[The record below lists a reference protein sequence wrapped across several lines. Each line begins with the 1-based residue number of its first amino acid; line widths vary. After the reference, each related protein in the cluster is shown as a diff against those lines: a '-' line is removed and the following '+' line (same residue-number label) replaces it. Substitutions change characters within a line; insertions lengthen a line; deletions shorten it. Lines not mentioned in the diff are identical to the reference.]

1 MVYKEINNKEL
12 YIYMNG
18 SLLYKRWI
26 WRGYGMIFCNVWG
39 NRNFTAKDIE
49 QFKLRV

>member
-1 MVYKEINNKEL
+1 MVVKKKIKNEL

-26 WRGYGMIFCNVWG
+26 SKGYGMVFCDTFK
-39 NRNFTAKDIE
+39 NFTAKDVKI
-49 QFKLRV
+49 